1 MKLAFFTD
9 TFLPQVNGVTKTLDK
24 LTAYCEQWNINY
36 KVFAPADKQGINDY
50 REEKVSRLSSC
61 NFFLYPEC
69 KLAVPNYFKIK
80 KELDQY
86 QPDLIHLV
94 TPFNLGLCGLGYA
107 RKSNI
112 PLVASYHTNFT
123 HYLDYYNL
131 EFLENLF
138 WNFFR
143 WIHNFSQLNLCPSQA
158 TKEKLAEQEITN
170 LEIWG
175 RGINP
180 DRFNPSFYEQRIKKK
195 YGLENKLVLLYVGR
209 LAREKNLTLLIE
221 SLKDL
226 NSNYQQK
233 IELVITGDGPL
244 REQLEANSP
253 SNVTFTGYLSGEEL
267 SQMYATADIF
277 TFPSVTETY
286 GNVVLEAMAS
296 GLPVVGI
303 LKGGVKENLVDQ
315 YNGLACQ
322 QNSKQEFKRKL
333 EKLIRDDHL
342 RRKLA
347 ANAYQHARDNSW
359 QQVFNRLF
367 ANYRQVIGSEEKKI
381 VV

>member
-9 TFLPQVNGVTKTLDK
+9 TFLPQINGVTKTLDK
-24 LTAYCEQWNINY
+24 LTAYCERWSIDY
-36 KVFAPADKQGINDY
+36 KVFAPADKEEIGDY
-50 REEKVSRLSSC
+50 REEKVNRFSSC

-69 KLAVPNYFKIK
+69 KLAAPNYFKIK

-94 TPFNLGLCGLGYA
+94 TPFSMGLCGLRYA
-107 RKSNI
+107 RKSNT

-131 EFLENLF
+131 EFLEDFF
-138 WNFFR
+138 WKFFR
-143 WIHNFSQLNLCPSQA
+143 WVHGFSQLNLCPSQV
-158 TKEKLAEQEITN
+158 TKEKLAEQGIAN

-175 RGINP
+175 RGVNT
-180 DRFNPSFYEQRIKKK
+180 DRFNPSFYEQVVKKK
-195 YGLENKLVLLYVGR
+195 YGLEDKLILLYVGR
-209 LAREKNLTLLIE
+209 LAREKNLELLVE
-221 SLKDL
+221 SLKEL
-226 NSNYQQK
+226 NSIYQEK

-244 REQLEANSP
+244 REQLEADSP
-253 SNVTFTGYLSGEEL
+253 ANVTFTGYLSGEEL
-267 SQMYATADIF
+267 SQIYATADIF

-303 LKGGVKENLVDQ
+303 LKGGVKENLVDG

-322 QNSKQEFKRKL
+322 QNSKEEFKRQL
-333 EKLIRDDHL
+333 EKLIKNNNL

-347 ANAYQHARDNSW
+347 GNAYQHARENSW
-359 QQVFNRLF
+359 QQVFHRLF
-367 ANYRQVIGSEEKKI
+367 ANYRRVIGSENRKI